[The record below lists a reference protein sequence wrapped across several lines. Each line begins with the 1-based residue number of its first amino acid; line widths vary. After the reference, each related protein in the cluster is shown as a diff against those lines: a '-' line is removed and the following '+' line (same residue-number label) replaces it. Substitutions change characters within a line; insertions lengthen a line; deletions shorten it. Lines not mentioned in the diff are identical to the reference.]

1 MNWLKLFA
9 VLAVI
14 CLLVDLGDGWWI
26 SRRRR
31 RRRRRRAT
39 PAPTPAPT
47 TTTTTTPPPTTE
59 PPPPITTTT
68 AAPTTRPPSTTTTT
82 APQTQAYRRNFAPNA
97 PPSYNEYKG
106 SKLEDEVARLL
117 DISKLDFDDE

>member
-1 MNWLKLFA
+1 MNALKLFA

-14 CLLVDLGDGWWI
+14 CLLVDLGEGWWI

-31 RRRRRRAT
+31 RRRRT
-39 PAPTPAPT
+39 TPAPT
-47 TTTTTTPPPTTE
+47 TTTTTPVPTTE
-59 PPPPITTTT
+59 PPPPTTTT
-68 AAPTTRPPSTTTTT
+68 QAPTTRPPSTTTTT
-82 APQTQAYRRNFAPNA
+82 TPQTQAYRRNFAPNA

-106 SKLEDEVARLL
+106 NKLEDEVARLL